1 MKTALKVHKCQS
13 NFPSILTKSPKKPTV
28 ERVNIDS
35 SFADFVKIGGG
46 AIKIAFKV
54 QKSVLQTLSEIS
66 ILGMQTQNIQS

>member
-13 NFPSILTKSPKKPTV
+13 NFPSILTKSPK
-28 ERVNIDS
+28 VNIDS